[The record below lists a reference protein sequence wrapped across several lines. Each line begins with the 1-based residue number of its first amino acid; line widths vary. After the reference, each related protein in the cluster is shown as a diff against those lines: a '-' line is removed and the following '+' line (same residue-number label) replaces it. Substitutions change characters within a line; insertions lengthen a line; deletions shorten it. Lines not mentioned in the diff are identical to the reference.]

1 MLVLLCD
8 VLNFPWDLL
17 LVSEHILSNHD
28 RYYTET
34 SIEAKI
40 SAFSCHQ
47 HARGRWR
54 VFNTQQNCVATIDFF
69 ALLALPI

>member
-1 MLVLLCD
+1 MLVLSCC

-17 LVSEHILSNHD
+17 LLSEYFLSNHD

-34 SIEAKI
+34 SIETQI
-40 SAFSCHQ
+40 SAFSYHQ
-47 HARGRWR
+47 PAGGRWR
-54 VFNTQQNCVATIDFF
+54 VFNTQQNCVATVDLL